1 MTSQVAIAFGA
12 PLALGLA
19 ALGCGLGLGRAVAA
33 AMEATGRQPEASGKI
48 MVNMLLG
55 CALIEALS
63 LYALVFAFAL
73 LGKM

>member
-1 MTSQVAIAFGA
+1 MTTQVAIALGSA
-12 PLALGLA
+12 LVLGLA
-19 ALGCGLGLGRAVAA
+19 AFGSALAIGRAVAA
-33 AMEATGRQPEASGKI
+33 AMDATGRQPDASGKI